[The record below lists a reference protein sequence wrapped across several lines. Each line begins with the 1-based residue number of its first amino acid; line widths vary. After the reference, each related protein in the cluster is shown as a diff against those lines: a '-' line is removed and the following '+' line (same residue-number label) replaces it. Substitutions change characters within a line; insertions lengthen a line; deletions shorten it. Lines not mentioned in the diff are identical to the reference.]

1 MQPFSA
7 TLMRLQKG
15 VRVLINNEGF
25 VLYESAYKQI
35 MQVMNRVG
43 PEAAMQLVNDIA
55 QFGLYGVWP
64 EEDSMSFLY
73 GFEQIATS
81 ISSAKDRH
89 AKAKVDGAKGGRP
102 KVELDKVAVM
112 AAYEELGTWGKVA
125 ARFNISDRALRDKR
139 KEWEK
144 DLNSE
149 KTENSGKNLD
159 SVEELNRKKPEFS
172 GTSGRNL
179 NINVNVNDN
188 VNAPLV
194 PRSAGASPR
203 TPLSPD
209 GASKIQEK
217 KSRFEF

>member
-1 MQPFSA
+1 M
-7 TLMRLQKG
+7 
-15 VRVLINNEGF
+15 INNEGF

-35 MQVMNRVG
+35 TQVAKRVG
-43 PEAAMQLVNDIA
+43 PEAAMQLVEDIA

-64 EEDSMSFLY
+64 DEDSMSFLY

-89 AKAKVDGAKGGRP
+89 AKAKADGAKGGRP
-102 KVELDKVAVM
+102 KVELDKAAVM

-144 DLNSE
+144 DLESE
-149 KTENSGKNLD
+149 EKVISGKNVFSD
-159 SVEELNRKKPEFS
+159 EENDRKKPEFS

-179 NINVNVNDN
+179 NININTNVNEN
-188 VNAPLV
+188 TPRV
-194 PRSAGASPR
+194 PRSVGASPQ
-203 TPLSPD
+203 TPEELD
-209 GASKIQEK
+209 GVNKIQEK
-217 KSRFEF
+217 KRIFNF

>member
-1 MQPFSA
+1 M
-7 TLMRLQKG
+7 
-15 VRVLINNEGF
+15 INNEGF

-35 MQVMNRVG
+35 MQVANRVG
-43 PEAAMQLVNDIA
+43 PEAAMNLVNDIA

-89 AKAKVDGAKGGRP
+89 NKAKVDGAKGGRP
-102 KVELDKVAVM
+102 KVELDKASVM
-112 AAYEELGTWGKVA
+112 AAYEELGTWSKVA

-144 DLNSE
+144 DFEPEE
-149 KTENSGKNLD
+149 KVNSGKN
-159 SVEELNRKKPEFS
+159 VFAAEEDDRKKPEFS

-179 NINVNVNDN
+179 NININTNVNEN
-188 VNAPLV
+188 TPRV
-194 PRSAGASPR
+194 PRSEGAAP
-203 TPLSPD
+203 PNPQAPGGD
-209 GASKIQEK
+209 NQIVK
-217 KSRFEF
+217 KRREFDF